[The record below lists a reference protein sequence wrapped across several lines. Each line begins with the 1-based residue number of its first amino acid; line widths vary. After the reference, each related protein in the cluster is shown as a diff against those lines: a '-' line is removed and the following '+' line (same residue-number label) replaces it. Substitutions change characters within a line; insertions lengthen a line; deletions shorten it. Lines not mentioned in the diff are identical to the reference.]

1 MAEKVNLTNIKHI
14 ETGLSI
20 SLNEIDSSIDTK
32 EEFEKIFNNWFAAE
46 YNRSLQQA
54 AEILSK
60 MYPNEKT
67 NKDFLFDVNNQI
79 FRKAFERKQLQICI
93 ILFFYRIVNQ

>member
-20 SLNEIDSSIDTK
+20 SLNEIDSSIGTK

-79 FRKAFERKQLQICI
+79 MDLKINFLEKHLKENNCKF
-93 ILFFYRIVNQ
+93 V

>member
-14 ETGLSI
+14 ETDLSI
-20 SLNEIDSSIDTK
+20 SLNEIDSSINTK
-32 EEFEKIFNNWFAAE
+32 EEFEKIFSKWFAAE
-46 YNRSLQQA
+46 YNRSLQQV

-79 FRKAFERKQLQICI
+79 MDHKINFLEKHLKENNSKL
-93 ILFFYRIVNQ
+93 V

>member
-14 ETGLSI
+14 ETGLSM

-46 YNRSLQQA
+46 YNRSLQR
-54 AEILSK
+54 
-60 MYPNEKT
+60 
-67 NKDFLFDVNNQI
+67 F
-79 FRKAFERKQLQICI
+79 
-93 ILFFYRIVNQ
+93 

>member
-1 MAEKVNLTNIKHI
+1 MKLIQVLIPKKNLKKFLTIGLQPNI
-14 ETGLSI
+14 
-20 SLNEIDSSIDTK
+20 
-32 EEFEKIFNNWFAAE
+32 
-46 YNRSLQQA
+46 NRSLQQA

-79 FRKAFERKQLQICI
+79 MDLKINFLEKHLKENNCKF
-93 ILFFYRIVNQ
+93 V